1 VDNNAWSRCVQKSFI
16 IEADGEYIL
25 LGTEGNSFIL
35 TDIIV
40 SNKKMDILEEIDGKL
55 VATKNEGANVL
66 IEIKDENNNSFEL
79 IDLDK
84 SVPIFSQSFTGAMMF
99 WRDCKLVITKTGGKK
114 VTVVVNYVPLKSGI
128 HYSIWGQR
136 EKLKWLD
143 IKSAVQIQEK
153 KNQK

>member
-1 VDNNAWSRCVQKSFI
+1 MDNNAWSRCVQKSFI
-16 IEADGEYIL
+16 IEKDGEYIL
-25 LGTEGNSFIL
+25 LGLEGKSFVL
-35 TDIIV
+35 TDIII
-40 SNKKMDILEEIDGKL
+40 SNKKSDVL
-55 VATKNEGANVL
+55 V
-66 IEIKDENNNSFEL
+66 EIKDENNNSFEL

-99 WRDCKLVITKTGGKK
+99 WRDCKLVVTKTGGKK